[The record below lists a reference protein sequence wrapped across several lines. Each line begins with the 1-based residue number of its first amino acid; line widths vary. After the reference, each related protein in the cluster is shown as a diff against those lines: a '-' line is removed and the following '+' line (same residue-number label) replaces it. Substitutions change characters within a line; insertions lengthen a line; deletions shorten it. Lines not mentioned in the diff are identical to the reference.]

1 MEQLQFHK
9 QKKFALIGA
18 GLALVALM
26 LPWISV
32 GMFGMSNSING
43 FRNWGLLS
51 LSGLIAVA
59 ALSIM
64 GDKTQ
69 DYSPEYKKYVR
80 WAFIAIAAGALL
92 FWIRKNAAVGDAFGI
107 VDVKTGIGLWLCLVA
122 GLAGAAFM
130 YGVIKIKD
138 SFSEIKKTEGEI

>member
-9 QKKFALIGA
+9 QKLYALIGA
-18 GLALVALM
+18 GLALVALI

-43 FRNWGLLS
+43 LRSWGLIS
-51 LSGLIAVA
+51 LAGIIVIV

-69 DYSPEYKKYVR
+69 DYSTDYKKYVS

-92 FWIRKNAAVGDAFGI
+92 FWIRKNAAVGDALGI
-107 VDVKTGIGLWLCLVA
+107 MDVKTGIGLWLCLLA
-122 GLAGAAFM
+122 GLAGVALM
-130 YGVIKIKD
+130 YGFIKLKQKET
-138 SFSEIKKTEGEI
+138 SA

>member
-9 QKKFALIGA
+9 QKLYVLIAA

-43 FRNWGLLS
+43 FRGWGLLC
-51 LSGLIAVA
+51 LAGIIVIA

-69 DYSPEYKKYVR
+69 DYSPDYKKYVG
-80 WAFIAIAAGALL
+80 WAFTAIVAGAFL
-92 FWIRKNAAVGDAFGI
+92 FWIRKNSAVGDAIGI
-107 VDVKTGIGLWLCLVA
+107 LDVKTGIGLWLCLLAALA
-122 GLAGAAFM
+122 GLGLM
-130 YGVIKIKD
+130 YGFIKIKTKET
-138 SFSEIKKTEGEI
+138 EITKPPGAS